1 MKVLVFGTF
10 DIFHKGHEY
19 FLSEAA
25 KFGSLNVVVAR
36 DLTTYEVKGRFP
48 RNDQL
53 NRVSV
58 LKGLS
63 YVDDVHL
70 GNEGDKYKI
79 IEKIKPHIICLGYD
93 QDSFTDGLEEE
104 LNKRGLDVEIKIFEG
119 FQTEKYKSSKLRNE

>member
-25 KFGSLNVVVAR
+25 KHGSLNVVVAR
-36 DLTTYEVKGRFP
+36 DLTTYDVKGRFP

-58 LKGLS
+58 LKALS

-79 IEKIKPHIICLGYD
+79 IEEIKPDIICLGYD
-93 QDSFTDGLEEE
+93 QNSFTAGLENE
-104 LNKRGLDVEIKIFEG
+104 LVKRGLKVEIKLLEG
-119 FQTEKYKSSKLRNE
+119 FETDKYKSSKLRQ

>member
-25 KFGSLNVVVAR
+25 KHGSLNVVVAR
-36 DLTTYEVKGRFP
+36 DLTTYDVKGRFP

-58 LKGLS
+58 LKALS

-79 IEKIKPHIICLGYD
+79 IEEIKPDIICLGYD
-93 QDSFTDGLEEE
+93 QNSFTAGLENE
-104 LNKRGLDVEIKIFEG
+104 LVKRALKVEIKLLEG
-119 FQTEKYKSSKLRNE
+119 FETDKYKSSKLRQ